1 MGSPLPSS
9 RAPRLG
15 EAPLPVFSAG
25 LVAAGTPKEAV
36 SCSTPPLSSR
46 YYIYPGRTRP
56 PGTSAPRLSGS
67 RLQRSPS
74 RPTKSRSAPP
84 ISSSAS
90 MKSLRYDIFAAI
102 PIGRVAPAA
111 GGGNGKWGPAKG
123 TWLPDATLEPAKC
136 QPDNPATQ
144 FRNQKT
150 ILPIRGTGDQI
161 TKSQG
166 G

>member
-1 MGSPLPSS
+1 M
-9 RAPRLG
+9 
-15 EAPLPVFSAG
+15 
-25 LVAAGTPKEAV
+25 
-36 SCSTPPLSSR
+36 
-46 YYIYPGRTRP
+46 I
-56 PGTSAPRLSGS
+56 
-67 RLQRSPS
+67 
-74 RPTKSRSAPP
+74 
-84 ISSSAS
+84 
-90 MKSLRYDIFAAI
+90 SLRYVIFAAI
-102 PIGRVAPAA
+102 PQGRVDLTAV
-111 GGGNGKWGPAKG
+111 GGNGKWEAAKG